1 MMYLRRC
8 EIFVLLLMC
17 LVFLSSCT
25 LSQRE
30 MTLPSSVQ
38 SITVPLC
45 RNETSEPGLSEI
57 ATRCLIEEFLADGQL
72 DVTGKNDADALV
84 EVTLTHFKNSVAS
97 TTGKDVFPL
106 TNLIDIRADVTVSTT
121 TSPKTIIKECK
132 GIEFIQTYV
141 SDTRRVNFE
150 PETEAKARAFRT
162 LAHRIVR
169 EVISGK

>member
-1 MMYLRRC
+1 MYLRRS

-17 LVFLSSCT
+17 FVFLSSCT
-25 LSQRE
+25 FSQRE
-30 MTLPSSVQ
+30 KTLPSSVQ
-38 SITVPLC
+38 SINVPLC

-57 ATRCLIEEFLADGQL
+57 ATRYFIEEFLADGRL

-84 EVTLTHFKNSVAS
+84 EITLTHFNNSVAS

-106 TNLIDIRADVTVSTT
+106 TNWIDIRADVTVLTT
-121 TSPKTIIKECK
+121 TSPKTIMKERK
-132 GIEFIQTYV
+132 GIEVTQTHV

-150 PETEAKARAFRT
+150 PETEAKARALRT
-162 LAHRIVR
+162 LAHKIVR